1 MLRPFNETLWIAEGP
16 TADVAGFTYPTR
28 TVIIRLSDGGLFV
41 WSPTALT
48 EPLTTALQALGEI
61 RYIVAPNSLHHL
73 FLAEWQSAYP
83 EARVFVA
90 PGLDKRR
97 PDLRFDETLEDGV
110 QYPWSKDIDHVLMR
124 GSLITTEVAFFHH
137 HSRTAIFT
145 DLIQH
150 FRPGWFTGWRAVIAR
165 LDLMTAPLPETPRK
179 FRTSFVDRRSARAA
193 IRQILA
199 WPTENV
205 LMAHADPITGQG
217 QAFIVRTFRW
227 LTG

>member
-124 GSLITTEVAFFHH
+124 GSLITTEVVFFHH

>member
-124 GSLITTEVAFFHH
+124 GSLITTEVVFFHH

-150 FRPGWFTGWRAVIAR
+150 FRPGWFSGWRAVIAR

-217 QAFIVRTFRW
+217 QAFVVRTFRW

>member
-124 GSLITTEVAFFHH
+124 GSLITTEVVFFHH

-217 QAFIVRTFRW
+217 QAFVVRTFRW